1 MKFFVNEKLILLLL
15 YQIYENIF
23 EKEKYIKSRILIC
36 RDGEFN
42 DDEIVDI
49 KLEEFL
55 IIVENINWKSFYKF
69 FNFFL
74 LMSKFLLK

>member
-1 MKFFVNEKLILLLL
+1 MKLFVNEKLILLLL

-55 IIVENINWKSFYKF
+55 IIVENIN
-69 FNFFL
+69 
-74 LMSKFLLK
+74 

>member
-1 MKFFVNEKLILLLL
+1 MK
-15 YQIYENIF
+15 IF
-23 EKEKYIKSRILIC
+23 LKKKKYIKSRILIC

-55 IIVENINWKSFYKF
+55 IIVENIN
-69 FNFFL
+69 
-74 LMSKFLLK
+74 